1 MHLMQG
7 QVGPTIAGLYQRV
20 ELLLV
25 AFRCHKGFMFIW
37 HVLAALRGEPG
48 ASEAVETARAR
59 VLERWSWEDYD
70 GFFERLIG
78 RSVTQS

>member
-1 MHLMQG
+1 
-7 QVGPTIAGLYQRV
+7 
-20 ELLLV
+20 
-25 AFRCHKGFMFIW
+25 MFIW